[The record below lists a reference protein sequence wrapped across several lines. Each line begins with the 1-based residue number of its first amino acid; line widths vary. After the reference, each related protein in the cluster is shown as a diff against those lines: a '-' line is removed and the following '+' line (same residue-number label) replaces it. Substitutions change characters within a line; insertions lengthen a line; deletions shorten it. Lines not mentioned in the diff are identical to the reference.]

1 MAAVR
6 EEIRK
11 MAVKIIE
18 PVNGT
23 IEEILA
29 RKRKEIERTVTQLEI
44 DENEI
49 KILKNCLDQM
59 FERESLEYTAED
71 VLKEISEILIK
82 KYKITTKSILCDV
95 LVLLYDVLD
104 L

>member
-6 EEIRK
+6 EEIRE

>member
-1 MAAVR
+1 
-6 EEIRK
+6 